1 MYFEIPQNQFFVPWK
16 QEESKKRR
24 NTLFQEVRE
33 SENTV
38 KCYHKDKIP
47 RAFTLRKKPGN
58 LINIRNNTFKKSP
71 PNSVLEEKAVLFPK
85 LRDVSRRKTDAFIR
99 IQTSYS

>member
-1 MYFEIPQNQFFVPWK
+1 
-16 QEESKKRR
+16 
-24 NTLFQEVRE
+24 
-33 SENTV
+33 V

-71 PNSVLEEKAVLFPK
+71 PNSVLEEKAVLFP
-85 LRDVSRRKTDAFIR
+85 
-99 IQTSYS
+99 

>member
-47 RAFTLRKKPGN
+47 GAFTLRKKPGN

-71 PNSVLEEKAVLFPK
+71 PNSVLEEKAVLFP
-85 LRDVSRRKTDAFIR
+85 
-99 IQTSYS
+99 